1 MVLTYLHFGIL
12 KFPGTK
18 SLLCLGLL
26 PASKTTNQTIAPQ
39 SLKFCSLKSSKHP
52 KKDILWMGQRN
63 SAPPKGWLKAY
74 KEWDNP
80 AIGAGFRWP
89 IHSVH
94 SNFLFS
100 PRFSSYEP
108 LKRFVLHDFSPPR
121 YPDDLDDESVLI
133 PVDVT
138 GEECPTSYEDLIE
151 KASFPVHHQPMGFK
165 GSTRGDFTMKNEDFP
180 ANMGGLHHQ
189 N

>member
-1 MVLTYLHFGIL
+1 
-12 KFPGTK
+12 
-18 SLLCLGLL
+18 
-26 PASKTTNQTIAPQ
+26 
-39 SLKFCSLKSSKHP
+39 
-52 KKDILWMGQRN
+52 
-63 SAPPKGWLKAY
+63 
-74 KEWDNP
+74 
-80 AIGAGFRWP
+80 
-89 IHSVH
+89 
-94 SNFLFS
+94 
-100 PRFSSYEP
+100 